1 MVQELDIKKIL
12 KQKGRKSNL
21 LISLYYWIGIILL
34 TILYGIRVTP
44 YIFLKKQEE
53 VHRIAILWGKA
64 IVKFS
69 KIQIQLYDVEK
80 VYKRGPVIF
89 ICNHQSLFDVFIF
102 YSFLDVSFRWMAKQ
116 SLFKLPII
124 GPSMKA
130 AGYIPVE
137 REDKKKAM
145 QSLFDA
151 AEQIQSGKSVIIFPE
166 GTRGK
171 IDGEMLP
178 FKKGSFILAKKA
190 NVVIQ
195 PIAIWG
201 SQYII
206 PVERDKFF
214 QRIYPGKVWAKVGE
228 PISPED
234 YKNLSVEELSN
245 YLRKILEENISF
257 LKKEELK
264 TLKKDFS

>member
-1 MVQELDIKKIL
+1 MNTSLNIKQIL
-12 KQKGRKSNL
+12 KEKKRKSNIFL
-21 LISLYYWIGIILL
+21 SLYYWMGMIII

-44 YIFLKKQEE
+44 YILQKKSEE
-53 VHRIAILWGKA
+53 THRIATLWAKA
-64 IVKFS
+64 IAKFVG
-69 KIQIQLYDVEK
+69 IDIEVYDKEK
-80 VYKRGPVIF
+80 VYKDGPVIF
-89 ICNHQSLFDVFIF
+89 ICNHQSLFDIFIL
-102 YSFLDVSFRWMAKQ
+102 YSFLDISFRWMAKK
-116 SLFKLPII
+116 SLFSLPII

-145 QSLFDA
+145 QSLFEA
-151 AEQIQSGKSVIIFPE
+151 ADQIKNGKSVIIFPE

-171 IDGEMLP
+171 IDGKLLP

-190 NVVIQ
+190 NVVLQ

-214 QRIYPGKVWAKVGE
+214 QRVYPGKVWVIVGD
-228 PISPED
+228 PIFPEH
-234 YKNLSVEELSN
+234 YKDKNTDELSD
-245 YLRKILEENISF
+245 YIRTILEEKIEI
-257 LKKEELK
+257 LKEKENLEL
-264 TLKKDFS
+264 SSS

>member
-1 MVQELDIKKIL
+1 MEKNLDIKQIL
-12 KQKGRKSNL
+12 KEKGRKSNL
-21 LISLYYWIGIILL
+21 FLSLYYWIGIIFL
-34 TILYGIRVTP
+34 TILYGIRVSP
-44 YIFLKKQEE
+44 YILLKKPEE
-53 VHRIAILWGKA
+53 VHRMAYLWAKA
-64 IVKFS
+64 IIQFT
-69 KIQIQLYDVEK
+69 KIEIEVLDKEK
-80 VYKRGPVIF
+80 IYKDGPVIF
-89 ICNHQSLFDVFIF
+89 ISNHQSLFDIFIF
-102 YSFLDVSFRWMAKQ
+102 YSFIDVSFRWMAKK
-116 SLFKLPII
+116 SLFKLPIV

-145 QSLFDA
+145 QSLFEA
-151 AEQIQSGKSVIIFPE
+151 AEQIRNGKSVIIFPE

-171 IDGEMLP
+171 IDGNMLP

-214 QRIYPGKVWAKVGE
+214 QRIYRGKVWAKVCD
-228 PISPED
+228 PIFPEE
-234 YKNLSVEELSN
+234 YKNLNTEELSN
-245 YLRKILEENISF
+245 YLRKILEKNIF
-257 LKKEELK
+257 LLKEKEISKL
-264 TLKKDFS
+264 

>member
-1 MVQELDIKKIL
+1 MPTNIDIKQIL
-12 KQKGRKSNL
+12 KEKGRRSNI

-34 TILYGIRVTP
+34 TILYGIRVSP
-44 YIFLKKQEE
+44 YIFLKKAEE
-53 VHRIAILWGKA
+53 VHRIAKLWGMA
-64 IVKFS
+64 IIKFS
-69 KIQIQLYDVEK
+69 KIQIEVFDVEK
-80 VYKRGPVIF
+80 VYKDGPVIF
-89 ICNHQSLFDVFIF
+89 ISNHQSLFDIFIF
-102 YSFLDVSFRWMAKQ
+102 YSFLDISFRWMAKK
-116 SLFKLPII
+116 SLFSLPII

-145 QSLFDA
+145 QSLFEA
-151 AEQIQSGKSVIIFPE
+151 AEQIKNGKSVIIFPE

-195 PIAIWG
+195 PIVIWG

-214 QRIYPGKVWAKVGE
+214 QRIYPGKVWAKVCD
-228 PISPED
+228 PIFPEQ
-234 YKNLSVEELSN
+234 YKNMSTEELSD
-245 YLRKILEENISF
+245 YLRKILEENINF
-257 LKKEELK
+257 LKQKEFE
-264 TLKKDFS
+264 